1 MFFLS
6 WSPDGQKIGYVHPG
20 KICVI
25 PFNGGEPVEVN
36 TGMDARIGNIAWSH
50 DGKKIAFDAQEGTD
64 YGLFL
69 MEDFLPLV
77 KKDTR

>member
-1 MFFLS
+1 
-6 WSPDGQKIGYVHPG
+6 
-20 KICVI
+20 VI
-25 PFNGGEPVEVN
+25 PFTGGEPVEVN

-50 DGKKIAFDAQEGTD
+50 DGKKIAFDAQKGSD

-77 KKDTR
+77 NKGTQ